1 VIADSIVHPA
11 QNPVALVKLS
21 PTEWRGSD
29 TRVSV
34 HDAASLLGFI
44 EARGRVFEV
53 TIVSRG
59 VESYTAL
66 TLEGALALFSTKRR
80 TDRISPNVGGLS
92 RTTAQ

>member
-1 VIADSIVHPA
+1 MIADSIVHPA
-11 QNPVALVKLS
+11 QNSVALVKLS
-21 PTEWRGSD
+21 PTEWRVSD
-29 TRVSV
+29 PRASV

-53 TIVSRG
+53 TVVSRG

-66 TLEGALALFSTKRR
+66 TLDSAVALFTTTRHAA
-80 TDRISPNVGGLS
+80 RISPNVGGSS